1 MPDFFDRYENRP
13 VKSRELSLFKEL
25 KGIVSVARSRAPSLR
40 RQLAGIDIRE
50 IKKRS
55 DLARIPVL
63 RRHELRD
70 LQLEQP
76 PFGGLS
82 GSRLSA
88 LKRMHISP
96 GPWFQP
102 EGQAR
107 DYWGAARALF
117 AAGARKGDIIL
128 NCLSYHLCPEGH
140 MMDSGGQA
148 LGCAIVPAGDKMI
161 VETLEAIQQ
170 LQPSVICAHAD
181 YVDQLFTAALN
192 RSQDLSCLRRAL
204 IVGALM
210 EANQRRAYEQQGLSI
225 RHVYSIPEIG
235 VIAYETQA
243 DEGELVEGFVLNEGI
258 ILEIVRP
265 GGQEPLA
272 VGEIGE
278 MVVTRLNVDY
288 PLLRFGTGDL
298 SRILSGAS
306 ACGRT
311 NMRIAGILGKTP
323 TI

>member
-25 KGIVSVARSRAPSLR
+25 KGIISVARSRAPSLR
-40 RQLAGIDIRE
+40 RQLNGIDIRE

-63 RRHELRD
+63 RRADLRD
-70 LQLEQP
+70 LQVEQP

-82 GSRLSA
+82 GSRLSS
-88 LKRMHISP
+88 LKRLHVSP

-117 AAGARKGDIIL
+117 AAGARKGDVIL

-140 MMDSGGQA
+140 MMDSGAQS
-148 LGCAIVPAGDKMI
+148 LGCAIVPAGDHLI
-161 VETLEAIQQ
+161 PETLEAIKQ
-170 LQPSVICAHAD
+170 LQPNVICARAD
-181 YVDQLFTAALN
+181 YVDRLFAAALAK
-192 RSQDLSCLRRAL
+192 SQDISYLRRAL
-204 IVGALM
+204 IVGEMMA
-210 EANQRRAYEQQGLSI
+210 ANQRRAFEQKGLSV
-225 RHVYSIPEIG
+225 RHVYSLPEVG

-243 DEGELVEGFVLNEGI
+243 DEGEQSEGFMLNEGI

-265 GGQEPLA
+265 GGHEPLA
-272 VGEIGE
+272 LGETGE
-278 MVVTRLNVDY
+278 MVITRLNVDY

-298 SRILSGAS
+298 SRIVTGSS

-311 NMRIAGILGKTP
+311 NLRIAGILGKV
-323 TI
+323 